1 MKKQKKTLDDLLK
14 LNKITVLEL
23 SNLVSIYGGVDGN
36 PTLQGTGNGGGTT
49 ETNPTEVSGVSK
61 SKTVLPTRA

>member
-1 MKKQKKTLDDLLK
+1 MKKKKKTLEDLLK

-23 SNLVSIYGGVDGN
+23 SNLASIYGGVGGN
-36 PTLQGTGNGGGTT
+36 PTLQDPGGGGGTT
-49 ETNPTEVSGVSK
+49 ETNPTEVSGVSN